1 MVICGW
7 WSAGGGPRVGSWLAR
22 WVGGLVGGLL
32 GGPGGA
38 CISWGTKC
46 NTDKFIARPIDFF
59 LASRCFSTRRWP
71 ELLATE
77 ISLLSA

>member
-32 GGPGGA
+32 GGPGWWVAGWLG
-38 CISWGTKC
+38 C
-46 NTDKFIARPIDFF
+46 
-59 LASRCFSTRRWP
+59 LAGLVVHASHGEPS
-71 ELLATE
+71 ATLTN
-77 ISLLSA
+77 S